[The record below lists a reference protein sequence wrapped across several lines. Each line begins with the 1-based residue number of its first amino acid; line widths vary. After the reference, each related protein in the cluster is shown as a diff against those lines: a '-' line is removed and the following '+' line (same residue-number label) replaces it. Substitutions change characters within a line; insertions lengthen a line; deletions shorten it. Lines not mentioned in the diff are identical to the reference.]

1 MTIHH
6 ETHGQGAPLLLGFP
20 LMASAWPGDPEL
32 AVLKGYLDRLTDRYR
47 VLVVD
52 YPQLGPGIGK
62 SDPIPASEL
71 TADRVCADLLAV
83 ADAAG
88 FDRFAFWGFSW
99 GGVVGLQLACRT
111 DRLTALVCGGWPPLG
126 APYGDMLRI
135 TRKMAAAPE
144 VPVRVD
150 QFVTFYES
158 VQGWPE
164 AEAVE
169 RIACPRMAF
178 TGSEDEMDYP
188 GEIKLRIAATL
199 RERRRELEQLGW
211 HVTEIPGRDH
221 GVFTDPATVVPTVRE
236 FLDRAA

>member
-20 LMASAWPGDPEL
+20 LMASPWPGDPEL
-32 AVLKGYLDRLTDRYR
+32 AVLKGYLERLTDRYR

-52 YPQLGPGIGK
+52 YPIVGPGVGK
-62 SDPIPASEL
+62 SDPIPAGDV
-71 TADRVCADLLAV
+71 TADRVCADLLAA

-88 FDRFAFWGFSW
+88 FDRFAFWGFSF

-135 TRKMAAAPE
+135 SRKMAAARGIPE
-144 VPVRVD
+144 REDP
-150 QFVTFYES
+150 FVTFYES
-158 VQGWPE
+158 IEGWPE
-164 AEAVE
+164 AEAVQ
-169 RIACPRMAF
+169 RIACPRMTF
-178 TGSEDEMDYP
+178 TGAEDAVEFP
-188 GEIKLRIAATL
+188 GESTVRIGSTIG
-199 RERRRELEQLGW
+199 ERRGELERLGW

-221 GVFTDPATVVPTVRE
+221 AVFMDPATVVPLVRA
-236 FLDRAA
+236 FLDRSV

>member
-1 MTIHH
+1 M
-6 ETHGQGAPLLLGFP
+6 LLGFP
-20 LMASAWPGDPEL
+20 LMASPWPGDPEL

-52 YPQLGPGIGK
+52 YPSLGPGIGK
-62 SDPIPASEL
+62 SDPIPAGDL
-71 TADRVCADLLAV
+71 TAGRVCADLLAA

-88 FDRFAFWGFSW
+88 FDRFAYWGFSW

-126 APYGDMLRI
+126 APYGDMLHI

-158 VQGWPE
+158 VEGWPE
-164 AEAVE
+164 AEAVQ
-169 RIACPRMAF
+169 RIACPRMTF
-178 TGSEDEMDYP
+178 TGAADEMEYP
-188 GEIKLRIAATL
+188 GEIKLRIAPTI
-199 RERRRELEQLGW
+199 RERRGELERLGW

-221 GVFTDPATVVPTVRE
+221 GVFTDPATVVPIVRE
-236 FLDRAA
+236 FLDRTV